1 MHRSCS
7 KARTDKKRTANGN
20 HSRVKLNKRGIPET
34 PKITFLQ
41 FITTKD
47 DLGANVEPT

>member
-20 HSRVKLNKRGIPET
+20 HSRVRLNKRRIPQT
-34 PKITFLQ
+34 PKVTFLQ
-41 FITTKD
+41 FFATKD
-47 DLGANVEPT
+47 GLGADVELA